1 MCVAAMS
8 KVPDRCGTAVQQ
20 VKREN
25 SGPWQNPATA
35 LRIYH
40 LALAGLGCLDFRA
53 SCSSS
58 LTHIGSAGNRPG
70 LWEHGVFGLTVNLWM
85 ETSLI

>member
-1 MCVAAMS
+1 MCVAMIEVS
-8 KVPDRCGTAVQQ
+8 NRCGSAMRQ

-25 SGPWQNPATA
+25 SEPWQNPAT

-53 SCSSS
+53 SCCSS

-70 LWEHGVFGLTVNLWM
+70 LWEHGVFDLTVNLWM